1 MSGAQAMGQA
11 REYAKPRKPTDAQIV
26 AFLRNRNRRNTQATR
41 AQAGVEL
48 AALERER
55 LVVLSDPARSVRRAA
70 LRAR

>member
-26 AFLRNRNRRNTQATR
+26 AFLRNRNRRNTPVTR

-55 LVVLSDPARSVRRAA
+55 LVVLGDPARRVRRT
-70 LRAR
+70 

>member
-1 MSGAQAMGQA
+1 MSGTQVMGHV

-26 AFLRNRNRRNTQATR
+26 AFLRNRNRRNTPVTR

-55 LVVLSDPARSVRRAA
+55 LVVLGDPARRVRRT
-70 LRAR
+70 